1 MNLDIK
7 EEMENM
13 REDALF
19 KNEQL
24 LKLEKRNESLQ
35 QEVRS
40 TNIFIF

>member
-24 LKLEKRNESLQ
+24 SKLEKRNEQL
-35 QEVRS
+35 
-40 TNIFIF
+40 